1 LMQMVSSSAS
11 MICTFAWVSLHAP
24 NVRVNGLL
32 GPGAAAGR
40 RKAAFALA
48 LALAPAARR
57 PCARAALAFG
67 LAPAARGRGVRAAAL
82 ALPPARRG
90 AAAVAAA
97 LAPAPR
103 GRGVRAAALALPPA
117 RRRAA
122 AAAASMVRIEQC
134 ATNNDREEVL
144 MNMRKTLMANP
155 ADPAPRGALELSA
168 LGIVLLAPLEI
179 RRRHGRHVVQILLT
193 SLQFLIPR
201 KNGNT
206 IDIIFWFRSVPG
218 EASRKAPTC
227 GERSPK
233 ATVSA
238 RSPPCPFRCGHHLA

>member
-1 LMQMVSSSAS
+1 MMQMVSSSAS

-24 NVRVNGLL
+24 NVNL

-67 LAPAARGRGVRAAAL
+67 LAPAA
-82 ALPPARRG
+82 
-90 AAAVAAA
+90 
-97 LAPAPR
+97 R

-218 EASRKAPTC
+218 EASRKAPMC
-227 GERSPK
+227 GGRGVP
-233 ATVSA
+233 
-238 RSPPCPFRCGHHLA
+238 RPPFRRGHHLVRFGAVTTLLEKSKFRCLFL